1 MAAKKQKIES
11 DRWTSNGLGIVSD
24 KVSPERK
31 AAVDRINKELAAKK
45 AKAKGGK
52 AKK

>member
-1 MAAKKQKIES
+1 MAKKQAVES

-31 AAVDRINKELAAKK
+31 AAVDRINPDLAAKK
-45 AKAKGGK
+45 ATAKGGK